1 MDLASLIPQYS
12 TESTPDERA
21 VSPVV
26 AVILM
31 VAITVILAA
40 IVGSFALG
48 LGDEI
53 RQVPPTASFDFEYAE
68 TGDGTY
74 AVTATHRGGVTV
86 SSSNARSLTLTAGSE
101 QSTEFGLPVAAGTSA
116 TLDGDDT
123 VPPDTTVRVIWIA
136 ADGDSSQTLATET
149 TPP

>member
-1 MDLASLIPQYS
+1 MI
-12 TESTPDERA
+12 
-21 VSPVV
+21 
-26 AVILM
+26 
-31 VAITVILAA
+31 AITVVLAA
-40 IVGSFALG
+40 VVGSFALG

-53 RQVPPTASFDFEYAE
+53 RQVTPTASFDFEYAE

-74 AVTATHRGGVTV
+74 AVTATHQGGVAV
-86 SSSNARSLTLTAGSE
+86 SSSNAQSLMLTAESG

-123 VPPDTTVRVIWIA
+123 VPPDTTVRVIWTA
-136 ADGDSSQTLATET
+136 ADGDSSQALATGT